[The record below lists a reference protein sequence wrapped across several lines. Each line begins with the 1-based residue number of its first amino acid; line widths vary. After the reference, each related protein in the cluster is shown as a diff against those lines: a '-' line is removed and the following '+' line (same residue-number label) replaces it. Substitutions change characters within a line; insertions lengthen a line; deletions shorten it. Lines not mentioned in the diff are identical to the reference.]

1 MAAKPPA
8 TPGHGDGNIHVR
20 LQPTRVVDGMI
31 EDGYTGNYEV
41 ICPACGDSDRLDYLT
56 APPEVQAI
64 RSLYGSPRRV
74 QAAAEHHAGYRTQLT
89 RLYGL
94 G

>member
-1 MAAKPPA
+1 MEAKPPA
-8 TPGHGDGNIHVR
+8 TPGHDDGNLHVR

-31 EDGYTGNYEV
+31 EDGYTGKYEV
-41 ICPACGDSDRLDYLT
+41 ICPACVDSDNLDYQS
-56 APPEVQAI
+56 APPEVRAI
-64 RSLYGSPRRV
+64 RGPYDSLEEGR
-74 QAAAEHHAGYRTQLT
+74 AAAEHHLGYTTQLT